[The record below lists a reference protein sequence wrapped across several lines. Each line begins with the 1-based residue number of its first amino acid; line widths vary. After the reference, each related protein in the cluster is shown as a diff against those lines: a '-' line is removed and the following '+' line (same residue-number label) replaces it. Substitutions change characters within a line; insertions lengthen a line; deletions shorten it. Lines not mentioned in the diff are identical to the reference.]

1 MGPLTSKEVDVAI
14 VGGGPFGLTLAIE
27 LGRRG
32 VSVAL
37 YDAKPST
44 AFNPQANATQARTME
59 YFRRLGF
66 ADEIRALGLPG
77 DYPTDIAYF
86 TRYASHELTRF
97 RLPAS
102 RQAKDMVS
110 RNDGSWS
117 AAEAPHRISQK
128 FVEPVLHHHADE
140 AGDADIR
147 FGWQLTGFDETED
160 HVMCRFQSVT
170 GDDKHHVKARYLI
183 GGDGARSFVRRT
195 LGVSYTGEYGK
206 QRHFFGGQ
214 MYAIYLRCPT
224 FYEVTGKDP
233 AWMNW
238 VFNPQRRAFMAAVD
252 GRGEFAFH
260 TQLKDGENEG
270 SITDEDAR
278 KLFAETCGME
288 LDCEILSHMGW
299 TAGHSLVADR
309 YGGGRI
315 WFGGDAAHLFTPAG
329 GLGYNT
335 AVEDAVNLG
344 WKLAA
349 TLKGQAGPALLPS
362 YQDERRPVALR
373 NTAFACGFA
382 DSVGNFI
389 PDHVIEEDS
398 DAGAQKRR
406 QAGDYLNDH
415 AQREFNIPGITFGS
429 RYDGSPVLPVADQAI
444 PEDRANLYQPTGLPG
459 GRPPHWWFDD
469 GTSLYDRFG
478 FDWTLIQLGPDNNTS
493 HPSPLINEAARRGLD
508 LKSIQI
514 DEPRLTKLYG
524 GGEGGGDDGGDGALM
539 VLIRP
544 DQMVGWRGTT
554 CANASAI
561 WDVLLGFPKPHQKAV
576 E

>member
-1 MGPLTSKEVDVAI
+1 MARQVDIAI
-14 VGGGPFGLTLAIE
+14 AGGGPFGLTLAIE

-37 YDAKPST
+37 YDAKAST

-59 YFRRLGF
+59 YYRRLGF
-66 ADEIRALGLPG
+66 AEEIRALGLPT

-86 TRYASHELTRF
+86 TRYGAHELTRF

-102 RQAKDMVS
+102 RQAKDMVN

-128 FVEPVLHHHADE
+128 YVEPVLRRHAE
-140 AGDADIR
+140 QAGDTQIK
-147 FGWQLTGFDETED
+147 FGWLLTDFAETDD
-160 HVMCRFQSVT
+160 HVACRFESVG
-170 GDDKHHVKARYLI
+170 GDEVEQIQARYLI
-183 GGDGARSFVRRT
+183 GADGARSFVRRT
-195 LGVSYTGEYGK
+195 LGISYDGEYGK

-214 MYAIYLRCPT
+214 MYAVYLRCPD
-224 FYEVTGKDP
+224 FYERTGKQP

-260 TQLKDGENEG
+260 TQLKDGENED

-278 KLFAETCGME
+278 CLFHETCGME
-288 LDCEILSHMGW
+288 LDCEILDHMGW
-299 TAGHSLVADR
+299 TAGHSLVADQF
-309 YGGGRI
+309 GRGRV

-349 TLKGQAGPALLPS
+349 ILKGQAGPGLLQS
-362 YQDERRPVALR
+362 YERERRPVAVR
-373 NTAFACGFA
+373 NTGYACGFA

-389 PDHVIEEDS
+389 PHDQIEEATED
-398 DAGAQKRR
+398 GAAQRR
-406 QAGDYLNDH
+406 SAGDYLNDH
-415 AQREFNIPGITFGS
+415 ARREFNIPGITFGT
-429 RYDGSPVLPVADQAI
+429 RYDGSPVLPPADGKI
-444 PEDRANLYQPTGLPG
+444 PEDRANLYVPSGLPG
-459 GRPPHWWFDD
+459 GRPPHWWFED

-478 FDWTLIQLGPDNNTS
+478 FNWSLLTFSSHDETS
-493 HPSPLINEAARRGLD
+493 QKLVEAAARRGLE
-508 LKSIQI
+508 LKTIRV
-514 DEPRLTKLYG
+514 DEPQLRELYG
-524 GGEGGGDDGGDGALM
+524 ADLA
-539 VLIRP
+539 LIRP
-544 DQMVGWRGTT
+544 DQMIGWRGDR
-554 CANASAI
+554 CSDPGPI
-561 WDVLLGFPKPHQKAV
+561 WDLLLGHKT
-576 E
+576 